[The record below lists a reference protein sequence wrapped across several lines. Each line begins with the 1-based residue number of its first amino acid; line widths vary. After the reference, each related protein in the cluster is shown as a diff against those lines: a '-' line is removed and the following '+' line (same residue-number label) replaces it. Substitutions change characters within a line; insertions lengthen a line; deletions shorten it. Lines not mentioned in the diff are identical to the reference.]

1 MPASNPFETAKAE
14 SNRSINRLIALILV
28 VVLGFCAL
36 CASILHE
43 ARKEA
48 WEHAAEAAT
57 SLVSAIESDVAR
69 NMESADLSL
78 QNVIDYLNDPQIAK
92 LDLQTR
98 RKILFNRSVPV
109 SRLGSVLVIDEN
121 GQVTLN
127 SRTADAP
134 PLNVGDRDYFLVHK
148 NNPSVGLYISRPLI
162 SRISGLGVYGVSRR
176 LSRPDG
182 SFAGAVMVSVQLSYF
197 QQLFQQSALGSNG
210 TITLSTADGVM
221 LMHWPYHAKFFG
233 SDFSHSRLY
242 NEFAKARAGRF
253 EERTAFDSVDRL
265 HVYSQIGNFPL
276 LIAVGQSTGDVF
288 AAWNKQAAS
297 FAGLMALLTAVIL
310 VLAGYLIGELRRR
323 RDVEADLAVLAMTDS
338 LTKLANRRRFN
349 ELLKDE
355 WESAIREDTPLCLIM
370 FDADKFKPYNDLFG
384 HQAGDELLKAI
395 GGAIRA
401 SARINDLGV
410 RYGGD
415 EFALLLP
422 RTSMETA
429 SDIGRAIRKEFVL
442 SCQRQGV
449 VPTGLSTGIACV
461 TPQVGSAASELVE
474 AADRALYDT
483 KRRGK
488 NRTEAARKVALDTA
502 QRSPA
507 DIPAAQPHSSA
518 A

>member
-1 MPASNPFETAKAE
+1 MPASNQFEAAKAK

-36 CASILHE
+36 CASILRE

-48 WEHAAEAAT
+48 WERAAEAAT

-98 RKILFNRSVPV
+98 RKVLFNRSVPV
-109 SRLGSVLVIDEN
+109 SRLGSVLVIDEDGN
-121 GQVTLN
+121 VTLD

-134 PLNVGDRDYFLVHK
+134 PLKVADRDYFQVHK
-148 NNPSVGLYISRPLI
+148 DNPSAGLYVSRPII
-162 SRISGLGVYGVSRR
+162 SRISGLGIFGVSRR

-182 SFAGAVMVSVQLSYF
+182 SFAGVVMVSVQLSYF
-197 QQLFQQSALGSNG
+197 HQLFQQSVLGSNG
-210 TITLSTADGVM
+210 AITLSTADGVM
-221 LMHWPYHAKFFG
+221 LMHWPYHTKFIG
-233 SDFSHSRLY
+233 SDFRHSKLY
-242 NEFAKARAGRF
+242 DEFAKARAGRF
-253 EERTAFDSVDRL
+253 EERSSFDGVERL
-265 HVYSQIGNFPL
+265 HVYSQIGQFPL

-288 AAWNKQAAS
+288 AAWRRQAKG

-310 VLAGYLIGELRRR
+310 ALAAYLIGELRKR
-323 RDVEADLAVLAMTDS
+323 RDAEADLAVLAMTDS
-338 LTKLANRRRFN
+338 LTKLANRRHFN
-349 ELLKDE
+349 EHLKEE
-355 WESAIREDTPLCLIM
+355 WERAVRDGTPLCLIM

-395 GGAIRA
+395 GGAIAVSTRL
-401 SARINDLGV
+401 NDLGV

-422 RTSMETA
+422 RTSIETA
-429 SDIGRAIRKEFVL
+429 NDIGRAIRREFIL

-461 TPQVGSAASELVE
+461 TPQSGSTESELIE
-474 AADRALYDT
+474 AADRALYDA
-483 KRRGK
+483 KRHGK
-488 NRTEAARKVALDTA
+488 NRTETTPDAAAATA
-502 QRSPA
+502 PPSPTEM
-507 DIPAAQPHSSA
+507 PAAEPRSSA

>member
-1 MPASNPFETAKAE
+1 MPASNPFEAAKAK

-28 VVLGFCAL
+28 VVLGFGAL
-36 CASILHE
+36 CASILRE

-48 WEHAAEAAT
+48 WERAAEAAS

-78 QNVIDYLNDPQIAK
+78 RNVIDYLNDPQIAK

-98 RKILFNRSVPV
+98 RKVLFNRSVPV
-109 SRLGSVLVIDEN
+109 SRLGSVLVINEKGD
-121 GQVTLN
+121 VTLD

-148 NNPSVGLYISRPLI
+148 DNPSAGLYISRPLI
-162 SRISGLGVYGVSRR
+162 SRISGLGVFGVSRR
-176 LSRPDG
+176 LSRSDG
-182 SFAGAVMVSVQLSYF
+182 SFAGVVMVSVQLSYF
-197 QQLFQQSALGSNG
+197 QQLFQQSVLGSNG

-221 LMHWPYHAKFFG
+221 LMHWPYHTKFIG
-233 SDFSHSRLY
+233 SDFSHSKLY
-242 NEFAKARAGRF
+242 DESAKARAGRF
-253 EERTAFDSVDRL
+253 EERTAFDGVKRL
-265 HVYSQIGNFPL
+265 HVYSQIGNFPI

-288 AAWNKQAAS
+288 AAWRKQAAS
-297 FAGLMALLTAVIL
+297 FAGLMMLLTAVI
-310 VLAGYLIGELRRR
+310 VILAGFLIGELRRR
-323 RDVEADLAVLAMTDS
+323 RDAEADLAMLAMTDS

-349 ELLKDE
+349 EQLKDE
-355 WESAIREDTPLCLIM
+355 WECATRDGTSLCLIM

-395 GGAIRA
+395 GGAIAA

-422 RTSMETA
+422 RTSVETA
-429 SDIGRAIRKEFVL
+429 QDIGCAIRKEFIL
-442 SCQRQGV
+442 LCQRQGV

-461 TPQVGSAASELVE
+461 TPKAGSAASELIE

-488 NRTEAARKVALDTA
+488 NRNEPATAAVTDAAPPLPT
-502 QRSPA
+502 
-507 DIPAAQPHSSA
+507 DIPAPKPHSSA